1 MTIVNVLLPQSGMGM
16 QDGEI
21 IQWLK
26 SVGDEVSEGEVIVE
40 VEAAKVTIEV
50 NAPVAGTL
58 VEILAEEGEV
68 KDVREIIAKI
78 RVLMIL

>member
-50 NAPVAGTL
+50 NAPMAGTL

-78 RVLMIL
+78 RV

>member
-1 MTIVNVLLPQSGMGM
+1 MTIVDVLLPQSGMGM

-21 IQWLK
+21 TQWLK
-26 SVGDEVSEGEVIVE
+26 SVGDEVFEGEVIVE

-50 NAPVAGTL
+50 NAPVTGTL

-68 KDVREIIAKI
+68 KDVREVIAKI
-78 RVLMIL
+78 SV

>member
-58 VEILAEEGEV
+58 VEILAEEGVV

-78 RVLMIL
+78 RV

>member
-1 MTIVNVLLPQSGMGM
+1 MTIVDVLLPQSGMGM

-50 NAPVAGTL
+50 NAPLAGTL

-78 RVLMIL
+78 RV

>member
-1 MTIVNVLLPQSGMGM
+1 MTIIDVLLPQSGMGM

-68 KDVREIIAKI
+68 KDVREVIAKI
-78 RVLMIL
+78 SV

>member
-78 RVLMIL
+78 RV

>member
-1 MTIVNVLLPQSGMGM
+1 MTIIDVLLPQSGMGM

-58 VEILAEEGEV
+58 VEILAEGGEV
-68 KDVREIIAKI
+68 KDVREGIAKI
-78 RVLMIL
+78 RVW

>member
-1 MTIVNVLLPQSGMGM
+1 MTIVDVLLPQSGMGM

-78 RVLMIL
+78 RV

>member
-1 MTIVNVLLPQSGMGM
+1 M
-16 QDGEI
+16 
-21 IQWLK
+21 LK

-68 KDVREIIAKI
+68 KDVP
-78 RVLMIL
+78 

>member
-1 MTIVNVLLPQSGMGM
+1 MTIIDVLLPQSGMGM

-26 SVGDEVSEGEVIVE
+26 SVGDEVSDGEVIVE

-68 KDVREIIAKI
+68 KDVREVIAKI
-78 RVLMIL
+78 SV